1 MSAELAN
8 NLPTDEVLVDR
19 FRAGDRRAFEELVRR
34 HRSRIYHLALRMTKN
49 EQEALEIVQET
60 FLSAYRKLPEFRG
73 ESAVGSWI
81 HRIAANFALM
91 RLRHKKVVDE
101 VEEPLETED
110 GKFRPDG
117 HWDEGPAGFW
127 GRRADDIVLDTELRG
142 QINTAVD
149 ALPDSYR
156 AVFLLRDIEG
166 LSYDEIAD
174 ALQTTVP
181 AIKSRLHRAR
191 LSLRERLA
199 HYFEAREA

>member
-8 NLPTDEVLVDR
+8 NLPTDEALVER

-34 HRSRIYHLALRMTKN
+34 HRSRIYHLALRMTKS

-60 FLSAYRKLPEFRG
+60 FLSVYRKLPEFRG
-73 ESAVGSWI
+73 EAAVGSWI

-91 RLRHKKVVDE
+91 RLRHQKVVND

-117 HWDEGPAGFW
+117 HWDEGPTGFW
-127 GRRADDIVLDTELRG
+127 GRRADDIALDAELRG

-174 ALQTTVP
+174 TLQTTVP

>member
-8 NLPTDEVLVDR
+8 NLPTDEVLVEQ

-34 HRSRIYHLALRMTKN
+34 HRSRIYHLALRMTKS

-60 FLSAYRKLPEFRG
+60 FLSVYRKLPDFRG

-91 RLRHKKVVDE
+91 RLRHQRVVDE
-101 VEEPLETED
+101 VEEPLETEE

-117 HWDEGPAGFW
+117 HWDEGPTGFW
-127 GRRADDIVLDTELRG
+127 GRRADDIALDAELRG
-142 QINTAVD
+142 QINHAVD

-156 AVFLLRDIEG
+156 SVFLLRDIEG
-166 LSYDEIAD
+166 LSYDEIAL
-174 ALQTTVP
+174 ALRTTVP

-191 LSLRERLA
+191 LSLREQLA
-199 HYFEAREA
+199 HYFEAREG

>member
-8 NLPTDEVLVDR
+8 NPPTDEVLVER

-91 RLRHKKVVDE
+91 RLRHQKVVDD

-117 HWDEGPAGFW
+117 HWAEGPAGFW
-127 GRRADDIVLDTELRG
+127 GRRADEIVLDTELRG
-142 QINTAVD
+142 QINEAVD

-166 LSYDEIAD
+166 LSYDEIAS

-191 LSLRERLA
+191 LTLRERLA
-199 HYFEAREA
+199 HYFEAREL

>member
-1 MSAELAN
+1 MSAELAK
-8 NLPTDEVLVDR
+8 NLPSDDVLVER
-19 FRAGDRRAFEELVRR
+19 FRGGDRQAFEELVRR

-91 RLRHKKVVDE
+91 RLRHKKVVDG

-117 HWDEGPAGFW
+117 HWSEGPTGYW

-142 QINTAVD
+142 QINQAVD

-166 LSYDEIAD
+166 LSYDEIAN

-181 AIKSRLHRAR
+181 AVKSRLHRAR

-199 HYFEAREA
+199 HYFEARDG